1 LGAILSHWKLRFTGV
16 LIATSIGHAAQA
28 QLDKEQL
35 DAVELFSALI
45 AYAKP
50 CGYQLSQAGLDRLY
64 KEARLT
70 TAEAKKLVEEGVRDK
85 ERQSFNR
92 DICPHLEIGAEVN
105 HVLVGKGPLQKSD
118 EAPKAHSK

>member
-1 LGAILSHWKLRFTGV
+1 MGATLSHWKLAFTGI
-16 LIATSIGHAAQA
+16 LIATSVGHAAQA

-50 CGYQLSQAGLDRLY
+50 CGYELSEAGLARLY

-70 TAEAKKLVEEGVRDK
+70 TAEAKKSVEEGVQDK

-92 DICPHLEIGAEVN
+92 DMCPHLEIGAEVN

-118 EAPKAHSK
+118 EAHKGHSK